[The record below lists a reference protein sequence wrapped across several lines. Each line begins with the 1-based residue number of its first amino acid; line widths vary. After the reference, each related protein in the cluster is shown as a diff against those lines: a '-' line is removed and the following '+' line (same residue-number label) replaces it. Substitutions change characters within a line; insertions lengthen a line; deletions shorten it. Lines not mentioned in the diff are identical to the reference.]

1 MTDKLAK
8 LFETY
13 RMNPADAAKKS
24 KGWYNK
30 QVASLASTRIA
41 RSALLQNRDE
51 LQKVSKILPGSMYMF
66 QYDPK
71 NAETLPYYD
80 MFPLVIPF
88 RQVPGGFYG
97 LNLHYLHPQMRVALL
112 DKLMMFAT
120 NKNLDEKTKL
130 KFTWQTAHAASKNKF
145 ISACVKMYLTA
156 HVESQ
161 FLRILPEHWVG
172 ALMLPTEQFIG
183 SNKQQIWKDS
193 RRSPA

>member
-13 RMNPADAAKKS
+13 RMNPADAVKQS
-24 KGWYNK
+24 KNWYNK
-30 QVASLASTRIA
+30 QI
-41 RSALLQNRDE
+41 ALLSATRLPTSMLLKNRDE
-51 LQKVSKILPGSMYMF
+51 MQKVTKILPGSMYMF

-80 MFPLVIPF
+80 TFPLVIPF
-88 RQVPGGFYG
+88 RHVAGGFYG

-120 NKNLDEKTKL
+120 NKNLDESTKL

-145 ISACVKMYLTA
+145 IGACVKMYLAT
-156 HVESQ
+156 HIESQ
-161 FLRILPEHWVG
+161 FMKILPEHWVG
-172 ALMLPTEQFIG
+172 ALMLPTETFVNA
-183 SNKQQIWKDS
+183 SKQQVWKES
-193 RRSPA
+193 RRING